1 MEKIWYI
8 KVNGKP
14 EGPFSIL
21 DLKRDWR
28 ITPDTLVWR
37 EGFEKWVPIRNVVEL
52 REVFKDEGDDL
63 NDEKEKIRFPK
74 TANKDEIALDM
85 RSDPPNFSWA
95 LIFLLIL
102 IYFLTQMIWFR

>member
-1 MEKIWYI
+1 MKKIWYI
-8 KVNGKP
+8 KVNSKP

-21 DLKRDWR
+21 ELKRDWR

-52 REVFKDEGDDL
+52 REVFKDERDDE
-63 NDEKEKIRFPK
+63 DEEEKKVLFPK
-74 TANKDEIALDM
+74 TPNKDEIALDM
-85 RSDPPNFSWA
+85 RSEPPYLFWA